1 MTCEQLNSIIRN
13 YKKRAAEEHLL
24 QLDLDERNRLLK
36 IVHELEDNFEEYLE
50 YKYDPDDLDAF
61 MDIHIE
67 NEKPLTWWSQLSHDP
82 DDDLSLE
89 DEIDLLDLDDSEDED
104 FYIDDEN
111 LEEDPI

>member
-1 MTCEQLNSIIRN
+1 MTREQLRSIIHN

-50 YKYDPDDLDAF
+50 YEYDPEDLDAF

-67 NEKPLTWWSQLSHDP
+67 SDKPATWWRQLSHDP

-89 DEIDLLDLDDSEDED
+89 DETDLLNLDDSDDQEYDFDDED
-104 FYIDDEN
+104 W
-111 LEEDPI
+111 EEGK